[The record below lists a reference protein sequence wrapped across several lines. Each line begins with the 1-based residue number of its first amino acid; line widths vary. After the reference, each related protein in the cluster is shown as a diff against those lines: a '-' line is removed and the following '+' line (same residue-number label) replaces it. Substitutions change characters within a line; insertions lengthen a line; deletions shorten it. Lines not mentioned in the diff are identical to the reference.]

1 MKKLFTYVIFLCG
14 ALSAAHA
21 EVVYEAAL
29 NTEAEFDQWM
39 AVDTIE
45 DATTWGF
52 DSYTQA
58 AV

>member
-1 MKKLFTYVIFLCG
+1 MWFFLCG